1 VTRLLRVY
9 DEDILASIERIEQY
23 TAGLDEQSFR
33 ENAQAQDAVLRR
45 LEIMG
50 EAVKSIPESF
60 RSRYPEIQWRNIA
73 GLRDV
78 LIHQYFGVNLHR
90 AWLVVKEDLPIL
102 KDKLRRVHQDLAD
115 EASEERS

>member
-1 VTRLLRVY
+1 M
-9 DEDILASIERIEQY
+9 LACIDRIEQY

-33 ENAQAQDAVLRR
+33 ENTQVQDAVLRR
-45 LEIMG
+45 LEVMG

-60 RSRYPEIQWRNIA
+60 RSRYPDIQWRNIA

-90 AWLVVKEDLPIL
+90 TWLVVKEDIPIL
-102 KDKLRRVHQDLAD
+102 KDRLLRVHQDLAD
-115 EASEERS
+115 DAQE